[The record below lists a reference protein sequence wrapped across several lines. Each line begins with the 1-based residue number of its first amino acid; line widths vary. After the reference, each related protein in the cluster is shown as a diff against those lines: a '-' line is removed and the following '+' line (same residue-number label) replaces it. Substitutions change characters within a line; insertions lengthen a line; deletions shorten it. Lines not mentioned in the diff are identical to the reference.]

1 MARSFLGYVKAAFS
15 ARPLGMPIPPNWVM
29 VAAIGILGVL
39 NWGIWVI
46 GTGVE
51 LGYLLLL
58 GSNRRFQRVT
68 DAVDATPREQGD
80 AQRLEMLLRSLPP
93 GELNRYNALR
103 SRCQEILRQ
112 QQSPGTDLSAQ
123 ADALSRLLLLY
134 LQLLVT
140 KQNLLR
146 VVQEARDGR
155 DLPQRIA
162 ALEKQLTDTS
172 ISAELR
178 TSLESQLDILKHRV
192 AGQQEA
198 ADKSQFVDAE
208 LIRIQEQV
216 ELVREQAALSSDP
229 TTMAQ
234 RIDAISGSL
243 TQTGQWIRQQQAILG
258 RMEDA
263 TAQPPPL
270 LAEQQAQQG

>member
-29 VAAIGILGVL
+29 VAAVAIAGVL
-39 NWGIWVI
+39 NAGFWLI
-46 GTGVE
+46 GAGVE
-51 LGYLLLL
+51 LGYLLMI
-58 GSNRRFQRVT
+58 GSNRRFQRVV
-68 DAVDATPREQGD
+68 DATDATPREQGD
-80 AQRLEMLLRSLPP
+80 AQRLEMLLRSLPSA
-93 GELNRYNALR
+93 ELSRYQALR
-103 SRCQEILRQ
+103 TRCQEILQQ
-112 QQSPGTDLSAQ
+112 QQSHGADLSAQ

-146 VVQEARDGR
+146 VVQDARDAR
-155 DLPQRIA
+155 DLPQRMA
-162 ALEKQLTDTS
+162 GLQKQLAESS
-172 ISAELR
+172 ISPELR
-178 TSLESQLDILKHRV
+178 TSLESQLEILKHRTE
-192 AGQQEA
+192 GQREA
-198 ADKSQFVDAE
+198 AEKSQFVDAE
-208 LIRIQEQV
+208 LVRIQEQV
-216 ELVREQAALSSDP
+216 ELVREQSALSSDP
-229 TTMAQ
+229 TAMAE

-270 LAEQQAQQG
+270 LMERQ

>member
-1 MARSFLGYVKAAFS
+1 MKAAFS
-15 ARPLGMPIPPNWVM
+15 ARPLGMPIPPNWVL
-29 VAAIGILGVL
+29 VAAIAIAGLL
-39 NWGIWVI
+39 NWGFWLI
-46 GTGVE
+46 GAGVE
-51 LGYLLLL
+51 LGYLLLI
-58 GSNRRFQRVT
+58 GTSKRFQRVI
-68 DAVDATPREQGD
+68 DATDATPKEKGD

-93 GELNRYNALR
+93 AELNRYHTLR
-103 SRCQEILRQ
+103 ARCQEILQQ
-112 QQSPGTDLSAQ
+112 QQSHGADVITQ

-140 KQNLLR
+140 KQNLIR
-146 VVQEARDGR
+146 VVQEARDAR

-162 ALEKQLTDTS
+162 TLQKQLADET
-172 ISAELR
+172 ISPELR
-178 TSLESQLDILKHRV
+178 TSLDSQLQILKHRLE
-192 AGQQEA
+192 GQQEA
-198 ADKSQFVDAE
+198 AEKLQYVDAE

-216 ELVREQAALSSDP
+216 ELVREQSALTSDP
-229 TTMAQ
+229 SVLAE

-270 LAEQQAQQG
+270 LAEQQ